1 MGGGIGGGIGGGVG
15 AMSVM
20 GNDPQKMELVSQIK
34 SFQRIGEAQ
43 KQAWWDHCDQN
54 LGGIRDPA
62 KHDTGTLQNFVHSY
76 GVGPALIT
84 QPAAGAPLNTSM
96 DPEKS
101 MYVGR
106 IKAYQRTDPSYKE

>member
-1 MGGGIGGGIGGGVG
+1 MG
-15 AMSVM
+15 
-20 GNDPQKMELVSQIK
+20 
-34 SFQRIGEAQ
+34 AQ

-54 LGGIRDPA
+54 MGGIRDPA

-101 MYVGR
+101 RYVGR
-106 IKAYQRTDPSYKE
+106 IKAYQRTDPSYKEAWEDYCNNLGDTSHTKNPTKDPARHETST